1 MSNKEFEA
9 RLARL
14 EAKHGAVSAQDA
26 APQSPDQLQS
36 IRPARA
42 RSWTKVVNIAV
53 GLALVGGVVAYAYD
67 DISALLPEERVVA
80 RNDRIMITKHGETKA
95 LDMTGLEKSLFDS
108 MSQEDIQ
115 KMLNDPRL
123 KDMTIMQQMLMSH

>member
-1 MSNKEFEA
+1 MSNEEFEA

-14 EAKHGAVSAQDA
+14 EAKHGAVNAQA
-26 APQSPDQLQS
+26 AEPQSPDQLQS
-36 IRPARA
+36 IRPARP